1 MARPQR
7 LNVLVVDR
15 DPGTLL
21 ELKDFLS
28 EEGYQV
34 ESLSEPDRVVEEVKD
49 GRFQLILLDVSPPL
63 DPGVQRILSEYF
75 DRPASLI
82 GPVAY
87 HLAPF
92 RFQGESPSPRDHLFD
107 E

>member
-34 ESLSEPDRVVEEVKD
+34 ESLSEPDQVVEEVKN
-49 GRFQLILLDVSPPL
+49 GRFQLILLDETPPL
-63 DPGVQRILSEYF
+63 DAGVELLERI
-75 DRPASLI
+75 
-82 GPVAY
+82 G
-87 HLAPF
+87 AP
-92 RFQGESPSPRDHLFD
+92 DTD
-107 E
+107 ECGI